1 MNELFTNSDI
11 ILACIIV
18 FSSIFVFLFNF
29 RHDSLAI
36 GEVHDEDGNL
46 RWGLIALDVVINL
59 GMAFTG
65 YFFIVVVFG
74 SVPQL
79 QAQQGY
85 KYPIAYLFALTSNVS
100 IPIVLK
106 WFQNELQKKI
116 KKIK

>member
-1 MNELFTNSDI
+1 MNDLFTSSDI
-11 ILACIIV
+11 ILAAMVC

-36 GEVHDEDGNL
+36 GDIHDENGNY
-46 RWGLIALDVVINL
+46 RWGMIALDVVINL

-74 SVPQL
+74 SIPQL
-79 QAQQGY
+79 QAQQGF
-85 KYPIAYLFALTSNVS
+85 KYPVAYLFALTSNVS

-106 WFQNELQKKI
+106 WFQAELQKRI

>member
-1 MNELFTNSDI
+1 VEELFTSSDLILAAI
-11 ILACIIV
+11 IL

-36 GEVHDEDGNL
+36 GEIHDEDGNL
-46 RWGLIALDVVINL
+46 RWGLITLDVFINL

-65 YFFIVVVFG
+65 YFFIVVVFA
-74 SVPQL
+74 SIPQL
-79 QAQQGY
+79 QAQQGF
-85 KYPIAYLFALTSNVS
+85 KYPVAYLFALTSNVS

-106 WFQNELQKKI
+106 WFQAELQKRI

>member
-1 MNELFTNSDI
+1 MNELFTSSDI
-11 ILACIIV
+11 ILAAMVC

-36 GEVHDEDGNL
+36 GKIHDEDGNL
-46 RWGLIALDVVINL
+46 KWSWVTLDVIINL

-65 YFFIVVVFG
+65 YFFIVIVFA
-74 SVPQL
+74 SIPQL
-79 QAQQGY
+79 QAQQGF
-85 KYPIAYLFALTSNVS
+85 KYPVAYLFALTSNVS

-106 WFQNELQKKI
+106 WFQAELQKRI

>member
-1 MNELFTNSDI
+1 MDELFTKSDI
-11 ILACIIV
+11 ILACIIL
-18 FSSIFVFLFNF
+18 FSSIFVFMFNF

-36 GEVHDEDGNL
+36 GEIHDENGKFK
-46 RWGLIALDVVINL
+46 WGLITLDVVINL

-65 YFFIVVVFG
+65 YFFIVIVFA

-85 KYPIAYLFALTSNVS
+85 KYPVAYLFALTSNVS

-106 WFQNELQKKI
+106 WFQSELQKKI